1 MSAEQQAQAM
11 IQQMRMLESYLEEI
25 NNRENISIKAII
37 ESKAASKATENLEKA
52 NFEDILFPIGS
63 GLLIKLGKTPTFLV
77 NIGAGITIEKNEEE
91 VKEFLDTRI
100 KDIEEAMKT
109 LTVQKN
115 EMAQQY
121 NRIRTALNTIVQGQ
135 QNVRQS

>member
-1 MSAEQQAQAM
+1 
-11 IQQMRMLESYLEEI
+11 MRMIESYLEEI

-37 ESKAASKATENLEKA
+37 ESKAASKATINLEKA

-63 GLLIKLGKTPTFLV
+63 GLLVKLGKTPTFLV
-77 NIGAGITIEKNEEE
+77 NIGAGITIEKNVEE

-115 EMAQQY
+115 EMTQQY
-121 NRIRTALNTIVQGQ
+121 NSIKTALNTIVQGQ
-135 QNVRQS
+135 QNVRQN

>member
-1 MSAEQQAQAM
+1 LSAEQQAQAM

-77 NIGAGITIEKNEEE
+77 NIGAGITIEKNAEE

-115 EMAQQY
+115 EMTQQY
-121 NRIRTALNTIVQGQ
+121 NSIRTALNTIVQGQ
-135 QNVRQS
+135 QNVRQN

>member
-77 NIGAGITIEKNEEE
+77 NIGAGITIEKNAEE

-115 EMAQQY
+115 EMTQQY
-121 NRIRTALNTIVQGQ
+121 NSIRTALNTIVQGQ
-135 QNVRQS
+135 QNVRQN

>member
-1 MSAEQQAQAM
+1 
-11 IQQMRMLESYLEEI
+11 MRMLESYLEEI

-77 NIGAGITIEKNEEE
+77 NIGAGITIEKNAEE
-91 VKEFLDTRI
+91 VKEFLNTRI

-115 EMAQQY
+115 EMTQQY
-121 NRIRTALNTIVQGQ
+121 NSIRTALNTIVQGQ
-135 QNVRQS
+135 QNVRQN

>member
-77 NIGAGITIEKNEEE
+77 NIGAGITIEKNVEE

-115 EMAQQY
+115 EMTQQY
-121 NRIRTALNTIVQGQ
+121 NSIRTALNTIVQGQ
-135 QNVRQS
+135 QNVRQN

>member
-1 MSAEQQAQAM
+1 
-11 IQQMRMLESYLEEI
+11 MRMLESYLEEI

-77 NIGAGITIEKNEEE
+77 NIGAGITIEKNAEE

-115 EMAQQY
+115 EMTQQY
-121 NRIRTALNTIVQGQ
+121 NSIRTALNTIVQGQ
-135 QNVRQS
+135 QNVRQN

>member
-1 MSAEQQAQAM
+1 LSAEQQAQAM

-77 NIGAGITIEKNEEE
+77 NIGAGITIEKNAEE
-91 VKEFLDTRI
+91 VKEFLNTRI

-115 EMAQQY
+115 EMTQQY
-121 NRIRTALNTIVQGQ
+121 NSIRTALNTIVQGQ
-135 QNVRQS
+135 QNVRQN

>member
-11 IQQMRMLESYLEEI
+11 IQQMRMIESYLEEI

-37 ESKAASKATENLEKA
+37 ESKAASKATINLEKA

-63 GLLIKLGKTPTFLV
+63 GLLVKLGKTPTFLV
-77 NIGAGITIEKNEEE
+77 NIGARITIEKNVEE

-115 EMAQQY
+115 EMTQQY
-121 NRIRTALNTIVQGQ
+121 NSIKTALNTIVQGQ
-135 QNVRQS
+135 QNVRQN

>member
-77 NIGAGITIEKNEEE
+77 NIGAGITIEKNAEE
-91 VKEFLDTRI
+91 VKEFLNTRI

-115 EMAQQY
+115 EMTQQY
-121 NRIRTALNTIVQGQ
+121 NSIRTALNTIVQGQ
-135 QNVRQS
+135 QNVRQN

>member
-77 NIGAGITIEKNEEE
+77 NIGAGITIEKNAEE
-91 VKEFLDTRI
+91 VKEFLNTRI
-100 KDIEEAMKT
+100 KDIEEA
-109 LTVQKN
+109 LL
-115 EMAQQY
+115 
-121 NRIRTALNTIVQGQ
+121 LNQRGV
-135 QNVRQS
+135 

>member
-37 ESKAASKATENLEKA
+37 ESRAASKATENLEKA

-63 GLLIKLGKTPTFLV
+63 GLLVKLGKTPTFLV
-77 NIGAGITIEKNEEE
+77 NIGAGITIEKNVEE

-109 LTVQKN
+109 LTIQKN
-115 EMAQQY
+115 EMTQQY
-121 NRIRTALNTIVQGQ
+121 NSIRTALNTIVQGQ
-135 QNVRQS
+135 QNVRQN

>member
-1 MSAEQQAQAM
+1 M

-77 NIGAGITIEKNEEE
+77 NIGAGITIEKNAEE
-91 VKEFLDTRI
+91 VKEFLNTRI

-115 EMAQQY
+115 EMTQQY
-121 NRIRTALNTIVQGQ
+121 NSIRTALNTIVQGQ
-135 QNVRQS
+135 QNVRQN

>member
-1 MSAEQQAQAM
+1 M

-77 NIGAGITIEKNEEE
+77 NIGAGITIEKNAEE

-115 EMAQQY
+115 EMTQQY
-121 NRIRTALNTIVQGQ
+121 NSIRTALNTIVQGQ
-135 QNVRQS
+135 QNVRQN

>member
-1 MSAEQQAQAM
+1 M
-11 IQQMRMLESYLEEI
+11 IQQMRMIESYLEEI

-37 ESKAASKATENLEKA
+37 ESKAASKATINLEKA

-63 GLLIKLGKTPTFLV
+63 GLLVKLGKTPTFLV
-77 NIGAGITIEKNEEE
+77 NIGAGITIEKNVEE

-115 EMAQQY
+115 EMTQQY
-121 NRIRTALNTIVQGQ
+121 NSIKTALNTIVQGQ
-135 QNVRQS
+135 QNVRQN

>member
-77 NIGAGITIEKNEEE
+77 NIGAGITIEKNAEE

-121 NRIRTALNTIVQGQ
+121 NSIRTALNTIVQGQ
-135 QNVRQS
+135 QNVRQN

>member
-11 IQQMRMLESYLEEI
+11 IQQMRMIESYLEEI

-77 NIGAGITIEKNEEE
+77 NIGAGITIEKNAEE

-115 EMAQQY
+115 EMTQQY
-121 NRIRTALNTIVQGQ
+121 NSIRTALNTIVQGQ
-135 QNVRQS
+135 QNVRQN

>member
-63 GLLIKLGKTPTFLV
+63 GLLIKLGKTTTFLV
-77 NIGAGITIEKNEEE
+77 NIGAGITIEKNAEE

-121 NRIRTALNTIVQGQ
+121 NSIRTALNTIVQGQ
-135 QNVRQS
+135 QNVRQN